1 VSAPPVEP
9 SVVRVASYNVH
20 GARGRDGR
28 RDVERIAAVIVEI
41 GADVV
46 GLQEVDSRHDPGER
60 DSQLRALAR
69 ATGMQAV
76 AGPTL
81 FAPGGEF
88 GNAVLTRLPLR
99 TAHHCD
105 LSVRGREPRG
115 AVEVVLD
122 VAHGEAP
129 LALRVAVTHLEPR
142 GADRRWQAVRLV
154 TWLGER
160 GADLSVLLGDFNE
173 WRPTSAVIRTL
184 LGDGVMG
191 APRSFPARAPLLA
204 LDRVFV
210 QAPAKLRSV
219 AVHTTPLARVASDHL
234 PVVAMV
240 AVV

>member
-1 VSAPPVEP
+1 MPPALEQ
-9 SVVRVASYNVH
+9 SVVRLASYNVH
-20 GARGRDGR
+20 GGVGRDGR
-28 RDVERIAAVIVEI
+28 RDVERIAAVIMEI

-46 GLQEVDSRHDPGER
+46 GLQEVDSRHEPGER

-69 ATGMQAV
+69 ATGMQAI

-81 FAPGGEF
+81 SAPGGEF

-122 VAHGEAP
+122 LARVEAP
-129 LALRVAVTHLEPR
+129 TALRVAVTHLGLRSFE
-142 GADRRWQAVRLV
+142 RRWQARRLA

-160 GADLSVLLGDFNE
+160 RAELSVLLGDFNE
-173 WRPTSAVIRTL
+173 WRPMSPVTRTL
-184 LGDGVMG
+184 LGGGVMG

-210 QAPAKLRSV
+210 QGPAKLRSV
-219 AVHTTPLARVASDHL
+219 AVHQTPLARVASDHL